1 MIEYIEGDIFESPA
15 QVIVNTVNT
24 VGVMGKGLAL
34 SFKQRYPQMFEKY
47 RAACEKHLLTIGK
60 LMLFYETDHWLLLFP
75 TKEHWR
81 NPSKLEYIE
90 KGLMKF
96 VQTYAEKS
104 ITSIAFPRLGCG
116 NGELDWTDVKPLME
130 RYLKELP
137 IDVYIYL
144 RPNPDLVPE
153 HKEPQKTIAWLKEN
167 AKDMS
172 FNGVK
177 DDLTNLSTMIPYSFE
192 IRGQKYEM
200 KYNGDR
206 LQVSSV
212 NTGKTWEIEENRLYS
227 VWDDIRVRSIFSE
240 NDANETDKLV
250 YGLLYATGYLSKIKI
265 FDPKTDSMVD
275 GYQVNSGLGRV
286 RAFKED

>member
-47 RAACEKHLLTIGK
+47 KMACEKHQLSIGK
-60 LMLFYETDHWLLLFP
+60 LMLFYEADHWLLMFP
-75 TKEHWR
+75 TKENWR

-96 VQTYAEKS
+96 VQTYAEKN

-116 NGELDWTDVKPLME
+116 NGELNWSDVKPIME
-130 RYLKELP
+130 KYLKKLP

-144 RPNPDLVPE
+144 GTNPDITPE
-153 HKEPQKTIAWLKEN
+153 HKEPKKTIDWLKQN

-177 DDLTNLSTMIPYSFE
+177 DDLLNLSAMLPYSFE
-192 IRGQKYEM
+192 IGNQQFEM
-200 KYNGDR
+200 TYQDQA
-206 LQVSSV
+206 LAITSVST
-212 NTGKTWEIEENRLYS
+212 NQTWNIEESQLYLISHNPEQCSLPDVS
-227 VWDDIRVRSIFSE
+227 VIS
-240 NDANETDKLV
+240 A
-250 YGLLYATGYLSKIKI
+250 LLCILRK
-265 FDPKTDSMVD
+265 
-275 GYQVNSGLGRV
+275 R
-286 RAFKED
+286 